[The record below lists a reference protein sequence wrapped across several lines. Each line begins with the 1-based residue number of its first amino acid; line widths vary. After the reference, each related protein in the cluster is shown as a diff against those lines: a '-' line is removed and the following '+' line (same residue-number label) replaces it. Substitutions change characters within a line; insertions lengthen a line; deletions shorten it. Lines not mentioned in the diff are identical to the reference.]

1 MGVQP
6 KLAVPSRSRPAK
18 SQQPTPDFEKAI
30 AIALDRV
37 RAVDRA
43 EELSR
48 GLDAIGVIL
57 LRLGAS
63 LGSELVAMAEAARST
78 PSGRCLSVDADRRFA
93 LYLVSEAPRAT
104 SPAHEHLTWQVTACL
119 HGRERQRLYARSAGR
134 RTVRPIHE
142 VTLSP
147 GTHLAMLP
155 DQIHSTVVV
164 SDEPTVHLQMYGVDV
179 AQLPDLASRTFS
191 AEV

>member
-1 MGVQP
+1 M
-6 KLAVPSRSRPAK
+6 KNELTSEASKAV
-18 SQQPTPDFEKAI
+18 

-43 EELSR
+43 EERSR
-48 GLDAIGVIL
+48 SLDDIGAIL

-63 LGSELVAMAEAARST
+63 IEPELLAMAEATRA
-78 PSGRCLSVDADRRFA
+78 SGWGRLLSVDEDRRFA
-93 LYLVSEAPRAT
+93 LYLVSEEPKAA

-134 RTVRPIHE
+134 RTVRPVHE
-142 VTLSP
+142 VVLTP

-155 DQIHSTVVV
+155 DQIHSTVVI
-164 SDEPTVHLQMYGVDV
+164 SEEPTVHLQMYGVDV
-179 AQLPDLASRTFS
+179 AELPDLASRTFP
-191 AEV
+191 AEI

>member
-1 MGVQP
+1 VSTRP
-6 KLAVPSRSRPAK
+6 RSKTVLSPEL
-18 SQQPTPDFEKAI
+18 EKAV
-30 AIALDRV
+30 ALALDRA

-63 LGSELVAMAEAARST
+63 LDRELVGLADATRGT
-78 PSGRCLSVDADRRFA
+78 GWGRCLSVDEDRRFA
-93 LYLVSEAPRAT
+93 LYLVSEEPRAT

-134 RTVRPIHE
+134 RTVRAVHE
-142 VTLSP
+142 VVLSP

-164 SDEPTVHLQMYGVDV
+164 SDEPTVHLQMFGVDV

-191 AEV
+191 AEA